1 MDEQKT
7 LKAPVS
13 EAEARSL
20 KAGDKVSITGVVY
33 TARDMAHKRLCE
45 SIDAGNELP
54 FELEGA
60 IIYFVGP
67 SPARPGRIIGA
78 AGPTTSSRMDAFS
91 PTLIAKGLRA
101 MIGKGY
107 RGDEVRDALKKYGA
121 VHLST
126 IGGAG
131 ALLSKH
137 IVSAEVIAYE
147 DLETEAIRKLQ
158 VVDFPAVVAYDT
170 YGNSTIF
177 ASLSGKAIPPVGSTT
192 IEEAIVAIP
201 DERLDW
207 LTEYYKPKKTN
218 QATIDCLDLPGF
230 NFTDEH
236 GRAAARRLVNQ
247 IRTSDCFVLV
257 VRAFEN
263 PAVPPYRNSIDPARD
278 LTELRTEM
286 LLADLELVT
295 TRIEKLEKQVH
306 KPTKIQAQDKAELA
320 LHKKLQETIESEKP
334 ISSAIE
340 TEAEREMIKSLGFL
354 TLKPMAVAVNVGE
367 NQLEA
372 KFDFSER
379 VDVSVPVITICAKL
393 EYELAQLDADSRAL
407 FCADL
412 GITESATSKFVKS
425 CYSALGLVSFL
436 TVVSNEI
443 RAWPIKQGTSALD
456 AAGKVHTDIK
466 RGFIRAETFSFD
478 ELKELGSE
486 KALKAAGKI
495 RLEGKDYIV
504 QDGDVINFRFNV

>member
-1 MDEQKT
+1 
-7 LKAPVS
+7 LKVA
-13 EAEARSL
+13 L
-20 KAGDKVSITGVVY
+20 
-33 TARDMAHKRLCE
+33 
-45 SIDAGNELP
+45 
-54 FELEGA
+54 
-60 IIYFVGP
+60 
-67 SPARPGRIIGA
+67 IGLLQ
-78 AGPTTSSRMDAFS
+78 S
-91 PTLIAKGLRA
+91 
-101 MIGKGY
+101 GK
-107 RGDEVRDALKKYGA
+107 
-121 VHLST
+121 
-126 IGGAG
+126 
-131 ALLSKH
+131 
-137 IVSAEVIAYE
+137 
-147 DLETEAIRKLQ
+147 
-158 VVDFPAVVAYDT
+158 
-170 YGNSTIF
+170 STIF

-192 IEEAIVAIP
+192 IEEAIVAVP

-207 LTEYYKPKKTN
+207 LTEYYKPKKTT

-306 KPTKIQAQDKAELA
+306 KPTKTQAQDKAELA

-372 KFDFSER
+372 KFDFGER
-379 VDVSVPVITICAKL
+379 VDVCVPVITICAKL

-412 GITESATSKFVKS
+412 GIIESAISKFVKS